1 MLRLQPLAIED
12 IPEVM
17 RLERLPFCAGMVG
30 AFSREKHAAEMTSPD
45 ARYAGFR
52 AGAALAGFAI
62 LQDFRQPVVRLRRIV
77 VAVPGR
83 GVGTD
88 LLRAV
93 MTWVFDTTPAAGL
106 RLHVRGDNARAPAA
120 STCAKV
126 SPTPLPTPAA
136 IACRLRA
143 SAGCACARR
152 AASRAWRINRF
163 TATNPSGHTS
173 ISQMRQL
180 TLVVVPS

>member
-45 ARYAGFR
+45 ARYARFR

-62 LQDFRQPVVRLRRIV
+62 LQDFRRPVVRLHRIV

-106 RLHVRGDNARAPAA
+106 RLHVRGDNARAPQ
-120 STCAKV
+120 
-126 SPTPLPTPAA
+126 
-136 IACRLRA
+136 RLLARRFRRHLFRRQRL
-143 SAGCACARR
+143 SHVDCARALAALARGWRHR
-152 AASRAWRINRF
+152 ALGELTDSPQPIRPGTQASRKCV
-163 TATNPSGHTS
+163 S
-173 ISQMRQL
+173 
-180 TLVVVPS
+180 